1 MIGLLG
7 FPLVAFQLPLA
18 WVDSRC
24 SDDNFSIYQLFVERR
39 VLTLLVG
46 CGDQGMALVLEPFPD
61 TKLVL
66 GGA

>member
-1 MIGLLG
+1 MVGLLS
-7 FPLVAFQLPLA
+7 FLLVASQLPLV

-46 CGDQGMALVLEPFPD
+46 CGDQGMALVLEPFSD
-61 TKLVL
+61 TKFVL